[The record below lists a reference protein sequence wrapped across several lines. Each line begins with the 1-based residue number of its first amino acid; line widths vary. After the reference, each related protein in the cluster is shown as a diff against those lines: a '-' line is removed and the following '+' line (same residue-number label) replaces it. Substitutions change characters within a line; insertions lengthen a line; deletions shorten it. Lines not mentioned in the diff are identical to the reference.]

1 MTDQK
6 DAIAD
11 PRYNKILIYEKNT
24 SEEAIEKAIKK
35 PRVSFWM
42 FFFPFVFLP
51 FMWEMDRYKIATY
64 GFREGYVY
72 TKEIALKA
80 AYKVYTKEIS
90 EEKALLEIK
99 GTIKTQPD
107 PDATVLLI
115 FEKQIEE
122 TRLLYHH
129 YLALLNSHG
138 DNYKQLVIN
147 HYKSYDKFVE
157 FLNQLEEAEKAVT
170 KAARQTFRSD
180 VEGLPE
186 LIEKMEKAL
195 IEYRLE
201 YAKQIFSH

>member
-1 MTDQK
+1 MTDK
-6 DAIAD
+6 EITIAD

-24 SEEAIEKAIKK
+24 SEEAIDKAIKK

-51 FMWEMDRYKIATY
+51 FMWEMDRYKAATY
-64 GFREGYVY
+64 GFRAGYVY
-72 TKEIALKA
+72 TKEIALNA
-80 AYKVYTKEIS
+80 AYKVYTKEIT
-90 EEKALLEIK
+90 EEKALLEIE
-99 GTIKTQPD
+99 GTIKTQSN
-107 PDATVLLI
+107 PDATVSLI

-122 TRLLYHH
+122 VSLLYHH

-157 FLNQLEEAEKAVT
+157 FLNQLDKIEKEVS
-170 KAARQTFRSD
+170 KAARSTFRSD

-186 LIEKMEKAL
+186 LIEKIEKA
-195 IEYRLE
+195 IVEYRLE
-201 YAKQIFSH
+201 YAKKIFSH